1 MRGAEAESRSA
12 AMTGAGATANNED
25 DATST
30 TVASVA
36 IVLFMAAEETI
47 FAIYVRRSKRY
58 RELVL
63 VPGYWSRSLL
73 WESVQSNLLE
83 IFYVATFPML
93 YLVEK

>member
-1 MRGAEAESRSA
+1 MRGAETESRSA

-58 RELVL
+58 RAIGVGLCFGRVF
-63 VPGYWSRSLL
+63 SL
-73 WESVQSNLLE
+73 
-83 IFYVATFPML
+83 TC
-93 YLVEK
+93 